1 MPYNAF
7 IKNLKTGTDI
17 TKHIWVIRAAVI
29 PLPEPN
35 LKTNGRINE
44 RINNRNVIILVIPRR
59 LKSNS
64 NAGSVLLKMC
74 TDERH
79 VRIIKV
85 KLSIVINIDE
95 KYRAYTMVDLLIG
108 RLAYIISALDAVS
121 TPIKIN
127 EEAIHRAIVIKVK
140 TPMINPPK
148 SSIIAHIAIVVI
160 KGIKIAMPS
169 RKIQPAIKSFFIRL
183 SMVVPQ
189 IAVIHDVLEARPVDD
204 DVRSELLPCLAD
216 IIG

>member
-1 MPYNAF
+1 MPFNAF

-17 TKHIWVIRAAVI
+17 TKHIWVIKAAVI

-44 RINNRNVIILVIPRR
+44 RINNRNVIILIIPRR
-59 LKSNS
+59 LRSNS
-64 NAGSVLLKMC
+64 NAGSALLKMW

-79 VRIIKV
+79 VRITSM
-85 KLSIVINIDE
+85 KLVVVINIDE

-108 RLAYIISALDAVS
+108 RLAYIISVLDDVS
-121 TPIKIN
+121 IPIKIS
-127 EEAIHRAIVIKVK
+127 EEAIHRPIVIKVNM
-140 TPMINPPK
+140 PMINPPK
-148 SSIIAHIAIVVI
+148 SSNIASIAIVVI

-169 RKIQPAIKSFFIRL
+169 RRIQHTIKSFLIRS

-189 IAVIHDVLEARPVDD
+189 IAVIHDVLKARPVDD
-204 DVRSELLPCLAD
+204 DIWSELLPCLAEV
-216 IIG
+216 IG